1 MRGNAPP
8 TTRASTPQPT
18 NRLTTFFAI
27 FFTSLLKVK
36 AKKYLPLTGAAPDVS
51 AVLSTL
57 HLWGMAQDEKL
68 PSPRENFAEWYH
80 EVVVRAG
87 LAEHSPVRGCMIIKP
102 YGYSI
107 WELIRDE
114 LDRRIK
120 ATGHQNV
127 YFPLF
132 IPLSFFEREA
142 QHVEGFAKEC
152 AVVTHHR
159 LHLSPEGKIEPDP
172 EAALSEPLVVRPTS
186 ETIIWSTFKKWI
198 HSWRDLPLKINQ
210 WANVVRWEMRPR
222 LFLRTT
228 EFLWQEGHTAHAT
241 AEEALEEA
249 RLMID
254 IYQQFIEEWL
264 AIPVIKGV
272 KSPRERFAG
281 AVETFTVEALMK
293 DCRALQMG
301 TSHFLGQNFARA
313 FEVKYTTPQGTEEY
327 VWATSWGVSSRLV
340 GAVVMVHGDE
350 QGLRLPPSVAPLQV
364 VIIPIYGKGDKDRL
378 ISYCKQIEGLLKEM
392 GIRTVCDLD
401 DAHRPGWKFN
411 QYELMGVPLRIA
423 AGEREMA
430 EGTVEI
436 ARRDTLSKQ
445 YLPVESLK
453 DNIPTLLQDIH
464 NQLLTQAREF
474 LHNNTQECTSWE
486 ELITLLQN
494 KRFLAKV
501 YWDGTTS
508 DEERLQQETQ
518 ATIRC
523 IVEAEQPGK
532 GIIHQKPTRQIAYIA
547 QAY

>member
-1 MRGNAPP
+1 M
-8 TTRASTPQPT
+8 
-18 NRLTTFFAI
+18 
-27 FFTSLLKVK
+27 K
-36 AKKYLPLTGAAPDVS
+36 
-51 AVLSTL
+51 
-57 HLWGMAQDEKL
+57 EKL
-68 PSPRENFAEWYH
+68 PSPSENFTEWYH

-87 LAEHSPVRGCMIIKP
+87 MAEHSPVRGCMIIKP
-102 YGYSI
+102 YGYAI
-107 WELIRDE
+107 WELLRDE

-172 EAALSEPLVVRPTS
+172 DAALSEPLVVRPTS
-186 ETIIWSTFKKWI
+186 ETIIWSTFKRWI

-241 AEEALEEA
+241 AQEALEEA

-281 AVETFTVEALMK
+281 AVESLTVEALMR
-293 DCRALQMG
+293 DGRALQMG

-313 FEVKYTTPQGTEEY
+313 FDVKYTTPQGTEEY
-327 VWATSWGVSSRLV
+327 VWATSWGVSSRLI

-350 QGLRLPPSVAPLQV
+350 RGLRLPPTIAPVQV
-364 VIIPIYGKGDKDRL
+364 VIIPIYGKGNREAL
-378 ISYCKQIEGLLKEM
+378 INYCKQIEEQLRKA
-392 GIRTVCDLD
+392 GIRVLCDT
-401 DAHRPGWKFN
+401 HESYRPGWKFN
-411 QYELMGVPLRIA
+411 QYELMGVPVRIA
-423 AGEREMA
+423 VGEREMA
-430 EGTVEI
+430 ESKAEVT
-436 ARRDTLSKQ
+436 RRDTLTK
-445 YLPVESLK
+445 LHLRVENLA
-453 DNIPTLLQDIH
+453 DNIHSLLKEI
-464 NQLLTQAREF
+464 NKQLLAQAKAF
-474 LHNNTQECTSWE
+474 LHHNTHECNSLQE
-486 ELITLLQN
+486 LLTLFKN
-494 KRFLAKV
+494 TRKMAKV
-501 YWDGTTS
+501 YWDGDAS
-508 DEERLQQETQ
+508 DEEHLQQNTQ

-523 IVEAEQPGK
+523 ILEADKSGT
-532 GIIHQKPTRQIAYIA
+532 GIVHNTPTKKIAYIA